1 MHGLLFSELKK
12 FVVSK
17 LGADSWN
24 KLLVEAGL
32 ASKIYMPNQTYSD
45 EELVRLVTTASRMTG
60 IPVADLEEA
69 FGEFIAPELLKLY
82 STQINPAWRTL
93 DVVEKTE
100 TFVHRAVRLKV
111 PGADPPRLSTTRPDP
126 QTVILQYTSARKLCP
141 VAIGIIKGTARTLN
155 ETVSVEQ
162 DECMLRGDAR
172 CLITTR
178 LVKGSR

>member
-1 MHGLLFSELKK
+1 MTRGRGPKPYCLESDAEGRSPKMHGLLFSELKK

-111 PGADPPRLSTTRPDP
+111 PGASPPRGRIRRRSSCSTPPPASSAPWPSGSSRGRRARSTRP
-126 QTVILQYTSARKLCP
+126 
-141 VAIGIIKGTARTLN
+141 
-155 ETVSVEQ
+155 
-162 DECMLRGDAR
+162 
-172 CLITTR
+172 
-178 LVKGSR
+178 